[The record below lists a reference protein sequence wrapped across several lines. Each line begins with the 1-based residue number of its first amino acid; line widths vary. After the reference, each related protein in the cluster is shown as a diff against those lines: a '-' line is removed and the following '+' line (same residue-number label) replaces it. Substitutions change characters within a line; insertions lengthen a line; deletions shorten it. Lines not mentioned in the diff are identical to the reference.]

1 MPNDSILNLPAPH
14 TSPDADTAIML
25 VAEHAL
31 VRAGLRA
38 LLDATSGFAV
48 IAEAPSIETA
58 LTLLGQHRPDVVL
71 VDAAPVVESERNALA
86 HLRERTPNACVLF
99 LGNSIGRES
108 ALDCLPNE
116 AGVVDFCSAVGAL
129 RGGIGA
135 VCALRSHCPVPKLV
149 TALSR
154 RERQVAVSV
163 AAGMSSKQ
171 IAFSLGISLR
181 TVNTYRESLAR
192 KIGASSPAVLTRFV
206 IESGLELA
214 GG

>member
-14 TSPDADTAIML
+14 TSPDADTAILL

-48 IAEAPSIETA
+48 IAEAPSIEAA
-58 LTLLGQHRPDVVL
+58 LMLLGQHRPDVVL
-71 VDAAPVVESERNALA
+71 VDAAPVVQSEHDALA
-86 HLRERTPNACVLF
+86 QLRVRASGACVLF
-99 LGNSIGRES
+99 LGNSVGRES
-108 ALDCLPNE
+108 ALNCLPNNS
-116 AGVVDFCSAVGAL
+116 GVVDFCSAVGVL
-129 RGGIGA
+129 RGDTGA
-135 VCALRSHCPVPKLV
+135 ACALRSHCPVPKLT

-171 IAFSLGISLR
+171 IAGSLGISLR

-206 IESGLELA
+206 IESGLELTE
-214 GG
+214 G

>member
-1 MPNDSILNLPAPH
+1 MFNDSTLNSQSPD
-14 TSPDADTAIML
+14 TMPDADTAILL

-48 IAEAPSIETA
+48 IAEAPTIATA
-58 LTLLGQHRPDVVL
+58 LTLLDQHRPDVVL
-71 VDAAPVVESERNALA
+71 VDAAPVVQSERNALTQ
-86 HLRERTPNACVLF
+86 LRVRASGACVLF
-99 LGNSIGRES
+99 LGSSTGSEPT
-108 ALDCLPNE
+108 LDCLPNE
-116 AGVVDFCSAVGAL
+116 SGVVDFCSAVGAL
-129 RGGIGA
+129 RGDIGA
-135 VCALRSHCPVPKLV
+135 ACALRSHCPVPKL
-149 TALSR
+149 TTTLSR

-171 IAFSLGISLR
+171 IACSLGISLR

-206 IESGLELA
+206 IESGLERVE
-214 GG
+214 G